1 MALYFTGNKAIY
13 FDSYGLPPLKDLVL
27 PFIQNNSLGRIENTQ
42 MLQDVMSE
50 VCGLYCIYVLYELN
64 RGSSLQ
70 NILSN
75 FSKDNLIKNDND
87 VLLWFSRKNTIKV
100 KKKKIKYL
108 KKR

>member
-1 MALYFTGNKAIY
+1 M
-13 FDSYGLPPLKDLVL
+13 
-27 PFIQNNSLGRIENTQ
+27 R
-42 MLQDVMSE
+42 
-50 VCGLYCIYVLYELN
+50 C
-64 RGSSLQ
+64 GSSLQ

-100 KKKKIKYL
+100 KKKKIQYL